1 MSRLSIVLA
10 VTEDAEYLHA
20 SAEAAIAASA
30 DLDMEAEFFV
40 VAPASKETA
49 VREQLSAWSHLH
61 VFVRDT
67 DSLAQLYNCGADAAT
82 GDAILFLREGVLLQK
97 EVLQALHKALVADE
111 HIGAVGP
118 FTNRTVYEWQYL
130 NAERLA
136 ADSVEP
142 SAALKRSWPE
152 PTNSL
157 FLENFA
163 LLVRRDVFD
172 GAGRF
177 CTDFPW
183 VGGEDIDLSFRL
195 KCRGYQLLRV
205 PVYLPHADVI
215 FYHIYDMVRSKSRP
229 ILLRHWGLDIGLPE
243 SLWQEALMA
252 IDWQQD
258 PSLIHATCRSVL
270 LRAPLVSIFL
280 MTYNRPAYF
289 REALESALA
298 QTYPNIEIIIGD
310 FGTDDRTEQLV
321 QAYLADRRIRYVR
334 APQSPRE
341 EHNKIFNPL
350 AQGEFFQWLMDDD
363 ILLPDKL
370 TLMVDAFLRHPN
382 VTLVTTQRGVIDAE
396 GRFKGLWKAPMSLYG
411 AYEVL
416 PGANVGRN
424 VLRQC
429 INFLG
434 EPSTVLYRRTSNIPF
449 PEIYE
454 ERGYQALG
462 DIVVW
467 LRFLEEGDCVIF
479 TRALGLFRIHADQAS
494 STLTSYILGGME
506 WCRLLEEYK
515 GSDFLTDED
524 YHMGMQIIKNT
535 FLHVSF
541 KSISDMVEPHWCQK
555 FEEFFRSLKE

>member
-1 MSRLSIVLA
+1 MKRLSIVLA
-10 VTEDAEYLHA
+10 VTEGAAYLHA
-20 SAEAAIAASA
+20 SVGAAIAVSA

-49 VREQLSAWSHLH
+49 TREQLSAWTHLH

-67 DSLAQLYNCGADAAT
+67 ESLAQLYNCGADGAT

-97 EVLQALHKALVADE
+97 EVLQALYKALAADE

-136 ADSVEP
+136 ADGVEP
-142 SAALKRSWPE
+142 SAALKRSWTE
-152 PTNSL
+152 PTDSL

-205 PVYLPHADVI
+205 PVYLPHIDTELYRVC
-215 FYHIYDMVRSKSRP
+215 DMVRTKSRP
-229 ILLRHWGLDIGLPE
+229 LLLQAWGLDIGLPE
-243 SLWQEALMA
+243 SLWQKALMA

-321 QAYLADRRIRYVR
+321 QGYLADRRIRYVR
-334 APQSPRE
+334 DRTNSPKE
-341 EHNKIFNPL
+341 EHHLLFEPL
-350 AQGEFFQWLMDDD
+350 AQGDYIQWLMDDD
-363 ILLPDKL
+363 MLLPDKL

-382 VTLVTTQRGVIDAE
+382 VTLVTSQRGVIDAE
-396 GRFKGLWKAPMSLYG
+396 GHFMGMWNVPMSLHG
-411 AYEVL
+411 SYEVL
-416 PGANVGRN
+416 SGTDIGKTA
-424 VLRQC
+424 LMEC
-429 INFLG
+429 SNFIG
-434 EPSTVLYRRTSNIPF
+434 EPSIVLYKCT
-449 PEIYE
+449 
-454 ERGYQALG
+454 G
-462 DIVVW
+462 DIKIAETIVAKGHQFLVDIAMW
-467 LRFLEEGDCVIF
+467 LHFLAQGDCVIF
-479 TRALGLFRIHADQAS
+479 TQALGLCRRHGAQESAQRNGPIHA
-494 STLTSYILGGME
+494 IVE
-506 WCRLLEEYK
+506 WKKLMEEYRDSNILSK
-515 GSDFLTDED
+515 ENYHRGLQKIKELSKRYVPLSHMLEPYLRQALED
-524 YHMGMQIIKNT
+524 CYN
-535 FLHVSF
+535 L
-541 KSISDMVEPHWCQK
+541 
-555 FEEFFRSLKE
+555 

>member
-1 MSRLSIVLA
+1 MSRLSVVLA

-49 VREQLSAWSHLH
+49 AREQLSAWPHLH

-67 DSLAQLYNCGADAAT
+67 DSLVQLYNCGADAAT
-82 GDAILFLREGVLLQK
+82 GDTILFLREGILLQQ
-97 EVLQALHKALVADE
+97 EALHALHKALAADE

-118 FTNRTVYEWQYL
+118 FTNHTVYEWQYL

-136 ADSVEP
+136 ADGVEP

-172 GAGRF
+172 GVGRF

-205 PVYLPHADVI
+205 PVYLPHTEVTL
-215 FYHIYDMVRSKSRP
+215 YRLCDMVRSKARP

-334 APQSPRE
+334 DRTNSPKE
-341 EHNKIFNPL
+341 EHHLLFEPL
-350 AQGEFFQWLMDDD
+350 AQGDYIQWLMDDD

-382 VTLVTTQRGVIDAE
+382 VMLVTSKRGVIDAE
-396 GRFKGLWKAPMSLYG
+396 GHFMGMWNVPIPLHGS
-411 AYEVL
+411 YEVL
-416 PGANVGRN
+416 SGTDIGRTA
-424 VLRQC
+424 LMEC
-429 INFLG
+429 SNFIG
-434 EPSTVLYRRTSNIPF
+434 EPSIVLYKRM
-449 PEIYE
+449 
-454 ERGYQALG
+454 G
-462 DIVVW
+462 DIDITTEIVAKGHQFLVDIAIW
-467 LRFLEEGDCVIF
+467 LHFLAQGDCVIF
-479 TRALGLFRIHADQAS
+479 THALGLYRHHAAQESMQPNAAIHG
-494 STLTSYILGGME
+494 IIE
-506 WCRLLEEYK
+506 WKKLMEEYRDNNVL
-515 GSDFLTDED
+515 SEED
-524 YHMGMQIIKNT
+524 YHRGLQKIKE
-535 FLHVSF
+535 LSKRYVPLSH
-541 KSISDMVEPHWCQK
+541 MLEPYLRQALEDCYN
-555 FEEFFRSLKE
+555 L